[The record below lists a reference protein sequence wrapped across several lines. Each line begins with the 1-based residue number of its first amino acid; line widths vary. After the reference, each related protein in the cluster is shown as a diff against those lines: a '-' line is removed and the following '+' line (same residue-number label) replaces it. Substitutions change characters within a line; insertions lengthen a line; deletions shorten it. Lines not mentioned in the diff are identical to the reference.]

1 MKDIMLK
8 IVGTQNVDNDTD
20 TIEFMT
26 EGRIYQ
32 KGDATYIVYEESK
45 FSGLEGCKTTVKVS
59 GDKVKMFRFSDG
71 FPVDTQI
78 EFEKG
83 KRFEG
88 YYQTPFG
95 PVEMEV
101 TTNSLTN
108 NLSFEKGGRLNIDYN
123 IALVGLS
130 EGRSVLDIEIMSH
143 TQEVKL

>member
-78 EFEKG
+78 EFERANALRAIIRHLLVLLKW
-83 KRFEG
+83 RLQPTAS
-88 YYQTPFG
+88 QTTFPLKKAAD
-95 PVEMEV
+95 
-101 TTNSLTN
+101 S
-108 NLSFEKGGRLNIDYN
+108 I
-123 IALVGLS
+123 
-130 EGRSVLDIEIMSH
+130 
-143 TQEVKL
+143 

>member
-71 FPVDTQI
+71 FP
-78 EFEKG
+78 
-83 KRFEG
+83 
-88 YYQTPFG
+88 FG

-130 EGRSVLDIEIMSH
+130 EGRSVLDIEIM
-143 TQEVKL
+143 

>member
-71 FPVDTQI
+71 FPVETQI
-78 EFEKG
+78 EFERG

-130 EGRSVLDIEIMSH
+130 EGRSVLDIEIM
-143 TQEVKL
+143 

>member
-59 GDKVKMFRFSDG
+59 GDKVKMFRFSVASMASRRVFCCCRKPG
-71 FPVDTQI
+71 LLP
-78 EFEKG
+78 G
-83 KRFEG
+83 
-88 YYQTPFG
+88 
-95 PVEMEV
+95 
-101 TTNSLTN
+101 
-108 NLSFEKGGRLNIDYN
+108 
-123 IALVGLS
+123 VGS
-130 EGRSVLDIEIMSH
+130 AHRPHSS
-143 TQEVKL
+143 T

>member
-8 IVGTQNVDNDTD
+8 IVGKQNIDNEPD
-20 TIEFMT
+20 TIELIT
-26 EGRIYQ
+26 EGKIYQ
-32 KGDATYIVYEESK
+32 KGETTYLVYEESE

-59 GDKVKMFRFSDG
+59 GDKVKMFRFGDS
-71 FPVDTQI
+71 FPVDTHI

-88 YYQTPFG
+88 YYHTPFG

-108 NLSFEKGGRLNIDYN
+108 NISFENGGKLNIDYN
-123 IALVGLS
+123 IALIGLA
-130 EGRSVLDIEIMSH
+130 EGRSVLDIEVM
-143 TQEVKL
+143 

>member
-59 GDKVKMFRFSDG
+59 GDK
-71 FPVDTQI
+71 VDTQI

-130 EGRSVLDIEIMSH
+130 EGRSVLDIEIM
-143 TQEVKL
+143 